1 MVKDWARAKR
11 IFRTVS
17 QHLVVKLFMHLSVG
31 VVLLLSSYTA
41 IEVLLLE
48 HFLRLPTAIH
58 REFQVLSDEA
68 DTLLRQSNAQDL
80 ARWEE
85 KQKYLLYVVDEHLQA
100 IGGREVH
107 PHVQKKMHY
116 QRGMDEPMGNKVSRP
131 MIGIPLRDAHQ
142 LMIQLPWEL
151 HPARRSAYYLWA
163 LNLMIS
169 LLILGIISWVLTKQ
183 LQLPLTGLRSA
194 SHRLSQG
201 ETSVRVAQQL
211 GRSSIEFQQLA
222 HDFDRMAERIEG
234 LIGEQKKLVRTL
246 SHELKTPL
254 ARQLLLLHLLKK
266 DHRDESAQLFL
277 DQLEHESHL
286 MNSMIEKILELSHLD
301 SEHLHIVLT
310 PLDVNAYLA
319 EQTAKFECHLQSEQR
334 LTFIASQS
342 APWILA
348 DKVLLGSALDN
359 VLTNAVKYAGPQ
371 CAIVVRV
378 TLDEQ
383 YVQISISDNG
393 PGVAP
398 ADLAHIFEP
407 FYQAKQSSSS
417 DSGYGLGLS
426 IVCQSID
433 KMQGKI
439 KAYSVSGLELVFTF
453 PCERSLH

>member
-1 MVKDWARAKR
+1 
-11 IFRTVS
+11 
-17 QHLVVKLFMHLSVG
+17 
-31 VVLLLSSYTA
+31 A
-41 IEVLLLE
+41 I
-48 HFLRLPTAIH
+48 
-58 REFQVLSDEA
+58 S
-68 DTLLRQSNAQDL
+68 
-80 ARWEE
+80 
-85 KQKYLLYVVDEHLQA
+85 
-100 IGGREVH
+100 GRKVH
-107 PHVQKKMHY
+107 PHVQKKMRY
-116 QRGMDEPMGNKVSRP
+116 QRGIDESMGNKISRP
-131 MIGIPLRDAHQ
+131 MIGIPLGDRHQ

-151 HPARRSAYYLWA
+151 HPARRSVYYLWV

-183 LQLPLTGLRSA
+183 LQLPLTRLRSA

-201 ETSVRVAQQL
+201 ATSVRVAKQL

-266 DHRDESAQLFL
+266 DHSNESAQSFL
-277 DQLEHESHL
+277 YQLEHESHL
-286 MNSMIEKILELSHLD
+286 MNSMIEKILELSRLD
-301 SEHLHIVLT
+301 SEHLSIVLT

-319 EQTAKFECHLQSEQR
+319 EQTAKFECHLQPEQR

-342 APWILA
+342 ASWILA

-359 VLTNAVKYAGPQ
+359 VLTNAAKYAGPK
-371 CAIVVRV
+371 CTIVVRV

-383 YVQISISDNG
+383 HVQISISDNG